1 VKKSMFILLL
11 CTDALVVVGVDAC
24 FPIWSWEIKSEV
36 KLAVNTD
43 LTVKYHDLIHMAFW
57 SHDIV
62 PLILKR
68 IVQECK
74 SNIGHYKK
82 GGMCPLANCAYT
94 IEIKSRRRCE
104 PRKFT

>member
-1 VKKSMFILLL
+1 MYWCFSR
-11 CTDALVVVGVDAC
+11 VVGVDAC

-94 IEIKSRRRCE
+94 IEIKADADVNLENLHRYGSV
-104 PRKFT
+104 